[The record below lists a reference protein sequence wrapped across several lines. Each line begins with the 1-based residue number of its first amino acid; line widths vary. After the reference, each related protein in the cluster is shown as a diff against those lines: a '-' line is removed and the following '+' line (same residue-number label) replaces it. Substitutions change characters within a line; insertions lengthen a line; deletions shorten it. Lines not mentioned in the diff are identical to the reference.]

1 MTKQRTFVIVGAGL
15 AGATAAQTL
24 RVQGFD
30 ERVVIIGSEQH
41 RPYQRPPLS
50 KDYVRGE
57 AGPETLFVHGKDFY
71 AQHDIELRVGIA
83 ATGLDTARGEVT
95 LDDRSR
101 VQYDRLL
108 IATGARPRRLL
119 IPGGELDGIF
129 YLRTLDD
136 SDKLRERIDRGGKLV
151 VVGAGWIGTEIAASA
166 QARGMNV
173 TVLDP
178 AQVPLER
185 ALGSEVGGIYRD
197 VHTDNGVHMELGTGV
212 RAFEGSHAVQRALT
226 SDGRYLECDAVV
238 VGVGAQPR
246 TSLAVQG
253 GLDVDNGI
261 LVNAQLQASAPD
273 VFAAGDAANAFHPF
287 YDEHV
292 RVEHWA
298 NAENQGKIAAINML
312 GGAEVCSE
320 LPYFFSDQFDVG
332 MEYSGLATNSE
343 RVVFRGDPATREFIA
358 FWLTDNR
365 VVAVMN
371 VNIWDVTDHLRAL
384 IQGGAVV
391 DSAALADPAV
401 PLDQLTASAEACSS

>member
-1 MTKQRTFVIVGAGL
+1 MTKPRTFVIVGAGL

-24 RVQGFD
+24 RAQGFD

-57 AGPETLFVHGKDFY
+57 AGPETLFVHGEDFY
-71 AQHDIELRVGIA
+71 AEHDIDLRLGVA
-83 ATGLDTARGEVT
+83 ATGLDTARREVT
-95 LDDRSR
+95 LEDRSH

-166 QARGMNV
+166 RARGMDV

-185 ALGSEVGGIYRD
+185 VLGGEVGGIYRD
-197 VHTDNGVHMELGTGV
+197 VHTNNGVRMELGTGV
-212 RAFEGSHAVQRALT
+212 RAFEGSYAVQGALT
-226 SDGRYLECDAVV
+226 SDGRSLECDAVV

-246 TSLAVQG
+246 TSFAVQG

-261 LVNAQLQASAPD
+261 LVNAQLEASAPD

-292 RVEHWA
+292 RVEHSA
-298 NAENQGKIAAINML
+298 NAENQGKIAALNML
-312 GGAEVCSE
+312 GGAEVYSD
-320 LPYFFSDQFDVG
+320 LPCFFSDQFDVG
-332 MEYSGLATNSE
+332 MEYSGLATSWDK
-343 RVVFRGDPATREFIA
+343 VVFRGDPATREFLA
-358 FWLTDNR
+358 FWLKDSH
-365 VVAVMN
+365 VVAAMN
-371 VNIWDVTDHLRAL
+371 VNIWDVTDQLRAL
-384 IQGGAVV
+384 IRGRTVV
-391 DSAALADPAV
+391 DSAALADPTV
-401 PLDQLTASAEACSS
+401 PLDQLTASAEACNA